1 MDGQR
6 RFLQVLKSMNHLK
19 KCTIILFY
27 SPMLA
32 LVAAGQTTSPQD
44 PDARA
49 RQIVS
54 QMTLDEKIDQ
64 LHGTASRN
72 EYRVVRGLP
81 RLGIPAMPMTNG
93 PAGSGRCAG
102 PGHGGPATALPAPIS
117 TAATWDVA
125 AAELA
130 GDVAGSETRT
140 LGNSVLESPTINIC
154 RTPRNGRTFEGYGE
168 DPFLTGEI
176 VVGNITGLQ
185 RHVIANVKHF
195 ACNNQEQNRLKTD
208 TDVDERTMR
217 EIYLPGFEAAIIRGH
232 CGSIMAAYNRL
243 NGAFCCENRVLLN
256 DILKKDWGF
265 DGFVFSDFGAV
276 HNTVACVTGG
286 LDLEM
291 PTGEYFGDD
300 LKLAVRSGLVRESD
314 LDDKL
319 IRRYRT
325 MMRLGQWDRPD
336 TADAEHGGSRK
347 PGPLPAPSTVAEP
360 MYTSVADL
368 SPEAIKEGGAA
379 DRRMAAEG
387 AVLLKNDG
395 GLLPLDPT
403 AVKSVALIG
412 PDAGKVILGGGG
424 SAQVDPTYWV
434 DPPQALRE
442 KFKSVA
448 VDDGSDIAR
457 ATSVAK
463 AADVVLIMLFD
474 HQREGRDHEL
484 KLDGNQDALTAAVL
498 AANPKSI
505 VVLRTG
511 GPVLMPW
518 IDHAPAVLEM
528 WYPGQEDG
536 HALVDILTGT
546 VNPSGR
552 LPITF
557 PKNQDDGPL
566 KTAEQYPG
574 VDGMIRYTEGVE
586 VGYRYYDD
594 HDVVPLFPFGFGLSY
609 TTFAY
614 SNLKATTTGVEFDLS
629 NTGTR
634 AGAEVPQL
642 YIGIP
647 TPVGITHMRRQLK
660 GFHRVELA
668 AGATAHVKFPVDSRS
683 FSYWDVATH
692 TWVIA
697 PGDADIQVGGSSRDA
712 RLTQELRVK

>member
-1 MDGQR
+1 MPLR
-6 RFLQVLKSMNHLK
+6 SRFRL
-19 KCTIILFY
+19 T
-27 SPMLA
+27 LA
-32 LVAAGQTTSPQD
+32 IWLASSATALADPANSASD

-49 RQIVS
+49 KQVVA

-64 LHGTASRN
+64 LHGTYSKT

-117 TAATWDVA
+117 TAATWDPA

-130 GDVAGSETRT
+130 GDVAGREART

-168 DPFLTGEI
+168 DPFLSGRI

-195 ACNNQEQNRLKTD
+195 ACNNQETKRLTTD

-217 EIYLPGFEAAIIRGH
+217 EIYLPAFEAAIVQGH

-243 NGAFCCENRVLLN
+243 NGAFCCENAVLLN
-256 DILKKDWGF
+256 DILKREWGF

-286 LDLEM
+286 MDLEM
-291 PTGEYFGDD
+291 PTGEYWGDD
-300 LKLAVRSGLVRESD
+300 LRLAVRSGLVRESQ

-319 IRRYRT
+319 VRRYRT

-336 TADAEHGGSRK
+336 TAAAAHGATRPS
-347 PGPLPAPSTVAEP
+347 PPLPAPTTVGDP

-368 SPEAIKEGGAA
+368 SPEAIRAGGGA
-379 DRRMAAEG
+379 DRRMAAEA

-395 GLLPLDPT
+395 GLLPLDP
-403 AVKSVALIG
+403 AQVRSIALIG
-412 PDAGKVILGGGG
+412 PDAPRAVLGGGG

-434 DPPQALRE
+434 NPADALRE
-442 KFKSVA
+442 RFKSVV
-448 VDDGSDIAR
+448 VDDGSDVAR
-457 ATSVAK
+457 AVTVAK
-463 AADVVLIMLFD
+463 AADVVLVMLGD

-484 KLDGNQDALTAAVL
+484 SLDHKQDALADALL
-498 AANPKSI
+498 AANPRSV

-518 IDHAPAVLEM
+518 VDRAPAILEM

-536 HALVDILTGT
+536 HALLDVVTGT
-546 VNPSGR
+546 VDPSGR

-557 PKNQDDGPL
+557 PKTAADGPL
-566 KTAEQYPG
+566 KTPEQYPG
-574 VDGMIRYTEGVE
+574 VDGIVRYTEGVE

-594 HDVVPLFPFGFGLSY
+594 HDVAPLFPFGHGLSY

-614 SNLKATTTGVEFDLS
+614 AHLSATPTGVEFDVT
-629 NTGTR
+629 NTGPR
-634 AGAEVPQL
+634 AGVDVAQL
-642 YIGIP
+642 YVDIP
-647 TPVGITHMRRQLK
+647 TPPGVAHVRHQLK
-660 GFHRVELA
+660 EFQRVTLA
-668 AGATAHVKFPVDSRS
+668 AGATAHVRLPLNSRS
-683 FSYWDVATH
+683 VSYWDVQSHA
-692 TWVIA
+692 WKVC
-697 PGDADIQVGGSSRDA
+697 PGTVGVMVGRSSRDA
-712 RLTQELRVK
+712 RLTGRFDVP